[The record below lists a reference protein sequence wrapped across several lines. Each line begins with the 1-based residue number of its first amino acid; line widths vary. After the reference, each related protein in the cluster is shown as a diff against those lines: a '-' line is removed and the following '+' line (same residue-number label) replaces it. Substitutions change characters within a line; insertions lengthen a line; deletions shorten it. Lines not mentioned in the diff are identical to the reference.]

1 LRRERAEE
9 ECGMSKA
16 WLAGLSLV
24 ALTGAS
30 AGADE
35 WSHRYSL
42 QGKPSVHVVADDA
55 SVRVEAGDGAA
66 VEARVTT
73 TGWKIAP
80 GEVTITEHQTGDR
93 VDIEVRKPRALF
105 GFGSIGRSIA
115 VELRV
120 PKAADLDVKTGDG
133 SIKAGAVSGN
143 VSLSTGDGSL
153 TADGLEGVIRL
164 HTGDGSIRGTD
175 LSGRLQADTGD
186 GHMDV
191 RGRFDSLDLRSG
203 DGGIEAA
210 ALQGSK
216 LEEAWSLHTGDGSV
230 TLRLPEGIGAELD
243 AHTGDGSIVLEKPL
257 TVTGT
262 IRKNAVRGTLGPGG
276 PPLKVQT
283 GDGSI
288 RLLGL

>member
-1 LRRERAEE
+1 
-9 ECGMSKA
+9 MSKA

-24 ALTGAS
+24 VLSGAF

-35 WSHRYSL
+35 WSQRYSF
-42 QGKPSVHVVADDA
+42 QGKPIVHVVADDA
-55 SVRVEAGDGAA
+55 SVRVETGEGAG

-73 TGWKIAP
+73 TGWRIAP
-80 GEVTITEHQTGDR
+80 GEVTVTEHQTGDR
-93 VDIEVRKPRALF
+93 LDIEVRKPKGRLF
-105 GFGSIGRSIA
+105 GSSGRSIA
-115 VELRV
+115 VKLRV

-133 SIKAGAVSGN
+133 SIQAGAISGN

-153 TADGLEGVIRL
+153 TADGLEGDIRL
-164 HTGDGSIRGTD
+164 HTGDGSIRASD
-175 LSGRLQADTGD
+175 LSGRLRADTGD

-191 RGRFDSLDLRSG
+191 RGRFDVLDLRSG

-210 ALQGSK
+210 ALQGSR

-230 TLRLPEGIGAELD
+230 TLRLPEGIGAEID
-243 AHTGDGSIVLEKPL
+243 AHTGDGSIVLEKPV

-262 IRKNAVRGTLGPGG
+262 VRKNAVRGTLGPGG
-276 PPLKVQT
+276 PPLQIQT